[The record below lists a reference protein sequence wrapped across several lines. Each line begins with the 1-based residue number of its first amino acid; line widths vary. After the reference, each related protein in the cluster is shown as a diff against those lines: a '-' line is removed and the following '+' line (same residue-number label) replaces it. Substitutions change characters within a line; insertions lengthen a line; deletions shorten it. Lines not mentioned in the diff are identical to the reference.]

1 LVKTSKGFVDPAGH
15 MENSPD
21 SRRTLLVISIWA
33 EMVPGKQ
40 LAWRGSI
47 RTIDGQR
54 KSFSTL
60 TDLNRLLCELSG
72 WNDSQMDSIK
82 DIRSE

>member
-1 LVKTSKGFVDPAGH
+1 

-33 EMVPGKQ
+33 EMVPSKQ

-54 KSFSTL
+54 MSFSTL
-60 TDLNRLLCELSG
+60 TGLNRLLCELSG
-72 WNDSQMDSIK
+72 WHDSQMDSIE
-82 DIRSE
+82 DLPSE